1 MNRLLNRNF
10 LNTSIFNKNLT
21 KNFYTTYIG
30 NSKMFTNLEQNN
42 ISLTPVKYIKINNIP
57 IIYNNL
63 NNNKNNRKINFY
75 KSNIEI
81 LNSMENISNNIKN
94 NNILLDNSMKK
105 FYIKRVYEREKIKI
119 TNKKL
124 HDNYNW
130 ISNELLKQ
138 EEKLGIIVNKLFDEK
153 ISNEIRNDF
162 DNIKNNLIILKQ
174 DLSGLNDKIL
184 SNEKIDIKKFEKFE
198 KNVNKIV
205 EMMANAIGNIILLI
219 LEQIGLAIRR
229 LFFLFISFQILLS
242 LTIIRNH

>member
-1 MNRLLNRNF
+1 MSRLLNRNF
-10 LNTSIFNKNLT
+10 LNTTFNKNLT
-21 KNFYTTYIG
+21 KNFYTTYIN
-30 NSKMFTNLEQNN
+30 NSKIFTNLEQNN
-42 ISLTPVKYIKINNIP
+42 ISLTPVKYIKINNTP
-57 IIYNNL
+57 IVYNNL
-63 NNNKNNRKINFY
+63 NNKNRKINFY
-75 KSNIEI
+75 KANIEI

-162 DNIKNNLIILKQ
+162 DNIENNLTILKK

>member
-1 MNRLLNRNF
+1 MSRLLNRNF
-10 LNTSIFNKNLT
+10 LNTTFNKNLT
-21 KNFYTTYIG
+21 KNFYTTYIN
-30 NSKMFTNLEQNN
+30 NSKIFTNLEQNN
-42 ISLTPVKYIKINNIP
+42 ISLTPVKYIKINNTP
-57 IIYNNL
+57 IVYNNL
-63 NNNKNNRKINFY
+63 NNKNRKINFY
-75 KSNIEI
+75 KANIEI

-94 NNILLDNSMKK
+94 NNIILDNPMKK

-124 HDNYNW
+124 NDNYNC
-130 ISNELLKQ
+130 ILNELLKQ
-138 EEKLGIIVNKLFDEK
+138 EEKLGIIVDKLFDEK